1 MMLMLAVAEVAA
13 SVAVAADFTGAA
25 SVAAACMPDASTA
38 ALEGFMAA
46 AVAMLDVYT
55 PHIR

>member
-1 MMLMLAVAEVAA
+1 MLAVAEVAA